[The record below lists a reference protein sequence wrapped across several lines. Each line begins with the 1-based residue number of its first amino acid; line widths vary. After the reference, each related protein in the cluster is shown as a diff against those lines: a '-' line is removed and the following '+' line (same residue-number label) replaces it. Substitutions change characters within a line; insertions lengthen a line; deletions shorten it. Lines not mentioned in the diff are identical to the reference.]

1 MKGNGKMRKFLYYF
15 GFILT
20 TVLLELF
27 YINLQINYKIDKIE
41 TTKDQY
47 NYVIETMDQVSDQTL
62 SGINESSTSTFT
74 SLK

>member
-1 MKGNGKMRKFLYYF
+1 MRKFLYYF

-27 YINLQINYKIDKIE
+27 YINLQINDKIDKIE
-41 TTKDQY
+41 TTQDQY

>member
-1 MKGNGKMRKFLYYF
+1 MRKFLYYF

-41 TTKDQY
+41 TTQDQY

-62 SGINESSTSTFT
+62 SGINESSTSIFT